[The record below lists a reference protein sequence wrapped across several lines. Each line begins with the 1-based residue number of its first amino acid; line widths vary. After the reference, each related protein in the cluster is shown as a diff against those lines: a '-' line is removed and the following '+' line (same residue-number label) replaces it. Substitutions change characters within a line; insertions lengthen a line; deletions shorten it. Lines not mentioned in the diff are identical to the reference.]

1 MDNILYLAAAL
12 SFLFGWN
19 NSSFLIGNLRGAG
32 LVSLRSALTLSIAG
46 LLLGVILEGSK
57 MTGSLSGLLLVP
69 TGYVALLATLS
80 VSVAVTLLL
89 SLLALPVSFSVVM
102 VGAFLGA
109 SYSLGYRVNWN
120 QAVGVI
126 AFWFLAPFLTAF
138 LTYVVYN
145 SISRWAS
152 TLDIVKVDSM
162 NRVGAFAS
170 ALAVSY
176 ALGANNIGLIYSATG
191 QSQTGAVS
199 VASVSLLALFAALG
213 AAILGK
219 GAVSGTIG
227 DKMLTLSPQGVFTMF
242 IASALVVWIGTQLAV
257 PVSIGQCVLGGMFGA
272 AFAKNVTVL
281 NRRVAMETVSVW
293 VIAPIVSFVFA
304 FALVPALNVV

>member
-1 MDNILYLAAAL
+1 MVDILYLAATL

-32 LVSLRSALTLSIAG
+32 LVSLRSALALSVSG
-46 LLLGVILEGSK
+46 LLLGVVLEGSK
-57 MTGSLSGLLLVP
+57 MTASLSGLLLVQ
-69 TGYVALLATLS
+69 TGYMALF
-80 VSVAVTLLL
+80 VTLLVSVVVTLIL

-102 VGAFLGA
+102 VGSFLGA
-109 SYSLGYRVNWN
+109 SYSLGYRVNWT
-120 QAVGVI
+120 QAAGVVG
-126 AFWFLAPFLTAF
+126 FWFLAPFLTA
-138 LTYVVYN
+138 LVTYVIYN

-162 NRVGAFAS
+162 NRLGAFVS

-176 ALGANNIGLIYSATG
+176 ALGANNIGLIYGATG
-191 QSQTGAVS
+191 QNQAGAAGVI
-199 VASVSLLALFAALG
+199 SVSLLALSAALG
-213 AAILGK
+213 AALLGK

-281 NRRVAMETVSVW
+281 NRRVALETVSVW
-293 VIAPIVSFVFA
+293 IIAPLVSF
-304 FALVPALNVV
+304 ALASALAPALNVA